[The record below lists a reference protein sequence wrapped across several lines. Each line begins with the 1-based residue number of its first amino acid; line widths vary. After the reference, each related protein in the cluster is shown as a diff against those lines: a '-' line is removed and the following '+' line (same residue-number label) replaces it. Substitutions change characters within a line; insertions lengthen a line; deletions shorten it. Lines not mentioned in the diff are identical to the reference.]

1 MIELD
6 LAFDAE
12 ALTLHS
18 EAATELHQESI
29 WRDDLCLWI
38 DSMRTDPT
46 LPCPSPLREADEVS
60 LGLRFTDDATI
71 RELNSTWRQ
80 RDEAT
85 DVLSFATLDDTPHLP
100 STDSVELGDI
110 VISVETASRQAKEHQ
125 HSLRHELRWL
135 VSHGLLHLLGWDH
148 PDDASLQTMLSQQER
163 LLENGGSVQI
173 PGVHTMDADI
183 SRDAH

>member
-1 MIELD
+1 VIELD

-12 ALTLHS
+12 ALTQNS
-18 EAATELHQESI
+18 EAATELNQESI

-46 LPCPSPLREADEVS
+46 LPCPSPLREAVEVS

-71 RELNSTWRQ
+71 RELNGTWRQ
-80 RDEAT
+80 KDEAT
-85 DVLSFATLDDTPHLP
+85 DVLSFATLDDAAHLP

-110 VISVETASRQAKEHQ
+110 VISVETASRQAREHQ

-148 PDDASLQTMLSQQER
+148 PDGASLQAMLSQQER

-173 PGVHTMDADI
+173 PGVHPVDADI